1 MLTPYKRIQSTFDS
15 KTLIVSPVDEAVA
28 NLIAALDGESVLAFS
43 SAPSDEE
50 STVHLDRRMFQRN
63 PFIFWSNLV
72 DKHCLC
78 SWSVNI
84 RHEPG
89 LLIIVR

>member
-28 NLIAALDGESVLAFS
+28 NLIATLDGESVLAFS

-63 PFIFWSNLV
+63 PVFHGQTWLISIASAV
-72 DKHCLC
+72 
-78 SWSVNI
+78 
-84 RHEPG
+84 G
-89 LLIIVR
+89 LSISGMSQVS